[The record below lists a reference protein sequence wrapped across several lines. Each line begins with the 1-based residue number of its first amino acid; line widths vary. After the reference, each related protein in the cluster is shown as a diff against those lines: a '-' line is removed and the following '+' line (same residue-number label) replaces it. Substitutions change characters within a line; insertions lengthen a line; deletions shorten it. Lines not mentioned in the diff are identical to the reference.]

1 MENKKSPLLVYREK
15 MAEVHTPAEIK
26 EAFDTSFAMCFDIDR
41 GNRENIHKKRR
52 LFAKIWSVNPDA
64 IITEADLC
72 VMSTESTVMRDQF
85 LLINRN
91 GTKEV
96 INEIAKLIE
105 ESGII
110 PSAHFFFSEKKA
122 GIKGCY
128 RRVFG
133 EDKPSIVKKG
143 NLLIDGEKLLVTVR
157 VQTKADRE
165 AIKVEKDKE
174 DLQ

>member
-1 MENKKSPLLVYREK
+1 MDLKTYREK
-15 MAEVHTPAEIK
+15 KNEVHIPEEVK
-26 EAFDTSFAMCFDIDR
+26 EAFDASFAMCFEIDR
-41 GNRENIHKKRR
+41 GSAENIHTKRK
-52 LFAKIWSVNPDA
+52 LFGDIWTVNPDA

-72 VMSTESTVMRDQF
+72 VMSTEPTVMRDQF
-85 LLINRN
+85 LFINKN
-91 GTKEV
+91 GTKDAT
-96 INEIAKLIE
+96 NEIAKLIE

-110 PSAHFFFSEKKA
+110 TSVYCFFSEKKA

-133 EDKPSIVKKG
+133 EDKPSVVKKG
-143 NLLIDGEKLLVTVR
+143 NLLIDGDKLIVTVR

-165 AIKVEKDKE
+165 AIKAEKNKE

>member
-1 MENKKSPLLVYREK
+1 MDLKTYREK
-15 MAEVHTPAEIK
+15 KNEVHTSEEIK
-26 EAFDTSFAMCFDIDR
+26 EAFDTSFAMCFEVDR
-41 GNRENIHKKRR
+41 GSAESIHTKRK
-52 LFAKIWSVNPDA
+52 LFGDIWTLNPDV

-85 LLINRN
+85 LLINKN
-91 GTKEV
+91 GTKDS

-110 PSAHFFFSEKKA
+110 ASVYCFFSKKKA

-133 EDKPSIVKKG
+133 EDKPSVVKKG
-143 NLLIDGEKLLVTVR
+143 NLLIDGDKLLVTVR
-157 VQTKADRE
+157 VQTKSR
-165 AIKVEKDKE
+165 
-174 DLQ
+174 

>member
-1 MENKKSPLLVYREK
+1 MDLKTYREK
-15 MAEVHTPAEIK
+15 KNEVHIPEEVK
-26 EAFDTSFAMCFDIDR
+26 EAFDASFAMCFEIDR
-41 GNRENIHKKRR
+41 GSAENIHTKRK
-52 LFAKIWSVNPDA
+52 LFGDIWTVNPDA

-72 VMSTESTVMRDQF
+72 VMSTEPTVMRDQF
-85 LLINRN
+85 LFINKN
-91 GTKEV
+91 GTKDAT
-96 INEIAKLIE
+96 NEIAKLIE

-110 PSAHFFFSEKKA
+110 TSVYCFFSEKKA

-133 EDKPSIVKKG
+133 EDKPSVVKKG
-143 NLLIDGEKLLVTVR
+143 NLLIDGDKLLVTVR

-165 AIKVEKDKE
+165 AIKAEKNKE

>member
-1 MENKKSPLLVYREK
+1 MDLKTYREK
-15 MAEVHTPAEIK
+15 KNEVHNPEEVK
-26 EAFDTSFAMCFDIDR
+26 EAFDASFAMCFEIDR
-41 GNRENIHKKRR
+41 GSAENIHTKRK
-52 LFAKIWSVNPDA
+52 LFGDIWTVNPDA

-72 VMSTESTVMRDQF
+72 VMSTEPTVMRDQF
-85 LLINRN
+85 LFINKN
-91 GTKEV
+91 GTKDAT
-96 INEIAKLIE
+96 NEIAKLIE

-110 PSAHFFFSEKKA
+110 TSVYCFFSEKKA

-133 EDKPSIVKKG
+133 EDKPSVVKKS
-143 NLLIDGEKLLVTVR
+143 NLLIDGDKLLVTVR

-165 AIKVEKDKE
+165 AIKAEKNKE